1 MGESNKNE
9 IFLSSSPHAFSRIE
23 TKHLMFS
30 VILATLPLTL
40 YGIYL
45 FSVAALVRIVLS
57 VAFCVGFEASYKE
70 LTGQKVRIKDN
81 SAIITGLF
89 LALVC
94 PPSLPLWQL
103 ILGDFFAIIVGKEL
117 FGGLGANPFNPALVG
132 RAFLFVSFSS
142 TMTTW
147 TPPSFLNPFD
157 ALGSATPL
165 SLIKPEAGVP
175 MNVEVLSNMFSLSKW
190 GFYGHFFLGN
200 HAGCIGETSTLLILL
215 GGLYLIVRGVIDWRI
230 PLSMIV
236 VATGITWLGG
246 VNPLLTLTTGGLCFG
261 AFFMATDYVTSPVT
275 AKGRLLFGAG
285 CGFITALLRLFS
297 SLPEG
302 VMFSILIM
310 NATVPFLNKLVRR
323 KYGYVKPKKVKEVAK

>member
-1 MGESNKNE
+1 MSKSDKNE
-9 IFLSSSPHAFSRIE
+9 IFLSSSPHAFSKVE
-23 TKHLMFS
+23 TKDLMLS
-30 VILATLPLTL
+30 VLIASAPLTI

-45 FSVAALVRIVLS
+45 FSVAALVRIALS
-57 VAFCVGFEASYKE
+57 IAFCVGFEAAFRE
-70 LTGQKVRIKDN
+70 LMGLKVRIKDN

-89 LALVC
+89 LALVI
-94 PPSLPLWQL
+94 PPSLPIWQL
-103 ILGDFFAIIVGKEL
+103 ILGDFFAIIIGKEV
-117 FGGLGANPFNPALVG
+117 FGGLGCNVFNPALVG
-132 RAFLFVSFSS
+132 RAFLFVSFSK

-165 SLIKPEAGVP
+165 SMIKPDGSPMSADLFAG
-175 MNVEVLSNMFSLSKW
+175 MFSLSKTS
-190 GFYGHFFLGN
+190 FYGHLFLGN

-215 GGLYLIVRGVIDWRI
+215 GGIYLIVRGVIDWRI

-236 VATGITWLGG
+236 VATGVAWLGG
-246 VNPLLTLTTGGLCFG
+246 VPPLLTLSAGGLCFG

-285 CGFITALLRLFS
+285 CGLITALLRLFS

-310 NATVPFLNKLVRR
+310 NALVPFLNKLVRR
-323 KYGYVKPKKVKEVAK
+323 KYGYVKVKKVKEVAK